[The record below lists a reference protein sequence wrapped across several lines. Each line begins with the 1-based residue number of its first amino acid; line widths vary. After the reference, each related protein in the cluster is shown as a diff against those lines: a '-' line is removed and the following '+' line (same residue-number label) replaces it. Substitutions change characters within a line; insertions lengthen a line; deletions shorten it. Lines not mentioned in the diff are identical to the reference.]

1 MFNYAKMQKNRL
13 YKYPIDRIP
22 FLGNDTAA
30 DSDKATFKAYHEGV
44 ISLKSACERIA
55 KANYLESVTETQ
67 FLNEYHI
74 CGYGR
79 YQVQEDEEDSY

>member
-30 DSDKATFKAYHEGV
+30 DADKATFKAYHDGI
-44 ISLKSACERIA
+44 ISIQDACARIA
-55 KANYLESVTETQ
+55 KANYIPKVTEEQ
-67 FLNEYHI
+67 FLSEYNI
-74 CGYGR
+74 IGYANTKA
-79 YQVQEDEEDSY
+79 VDEYE